1 MLRKFDVSSKKEKKI
16 IQVLIVCKKTI
27 TNAKKRTFFTQ
38 PYCPV
43 ILHAPN
49 VRHMKKIWVTKN
61 CMWNTLLTGLTVLV

>member
-16 IQVLIVCKKTI
+16 IQVLIICKKT
-27 TNAKKRTFFTQ
+27 TKNAKKETFFTQ

-49 VRHMKKIWVTKN
+49 FRHMKKIWVTRN
-61 CMWNTLLTGLTVLV
+61 CLWNTLLTGLTVLV